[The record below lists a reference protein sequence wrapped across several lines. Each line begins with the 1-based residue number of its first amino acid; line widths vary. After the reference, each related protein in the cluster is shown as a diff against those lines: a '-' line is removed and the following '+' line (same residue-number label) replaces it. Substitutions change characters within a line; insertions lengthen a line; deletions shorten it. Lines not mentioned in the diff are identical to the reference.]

1 MNFGYQDDQFHYEE
15 EDDQFHY
22 DEGID
27 DKSEFKGAMFSI
39 AIEDS
44 ELDDILSDKDQIMIK
59 QDFNCYCFHV
69 KREPRYF
76 RIKCPKGK
84 SLTNKQVIK
93 ELIEQRMILECNHV
107 FLEGFIK
114 KTDYQYELMTGS

>member
-1 MNFGYQDDQFHYEE
+1 MNFGYQDDEFHYEE

-22 DEGID
+22 DEED
-27 DKSEFKGAMFSI
+27 ESNSEFKGAMFSI

>member
-1 MNFGYQDDQFHYEE
+1 MNFGYQDDEFHYE

-22 DEGID
+22 DGAI

>member
-1 MNFGYQDDQFHYEE
+1 MSFEYH
-15 EDDQFHY
+15 
-22 DEGID
+22 DESI
-27 DKSEFKGAMFSI
+27 DKSEFQGAMFVVDIDESK
-39 AIEDS
+39 
-44 ELDDILSDKDQIMIK
+44 LDDILSEKDQVIIK
-59 QDFNCYCFHV
+59 QDFDCYCFHV

>member
-1 MNFGYQDDQFHYEE
+1 MNFGYQDDEFHYE

-22 DEGID
+22 DGAI

-93 ELIEQRMILECNHV
+93 ELIEQKMILECNHV

>member
-1 MNFGYQDDQFHYEE
+1 MNFGYQDDEFHYEE

-22 DEGID
+22 DGTI

-93 ELIEQRMILECNHV
+93 ELIEQKMILECNHV

>member
-1 MNFGYQDDQFHYEE
+1 MNFGYQDDEFHYEE

-22 DEGID
+22 DEED
-27 DKSEFKGAMFSI
+27 ESNSEFKGAMFSI

-84 SLTNKQVIK
+84 PLTNKQVIK

>member
-1 MNFGYQDDQFHYEE
+1 MNFGYQDDEFHYDE

-22 DEGID
+22 DEED
-27 DKSEFKGAMFSI
+27 ESEFKGAMFSI